1 MNEIFLG
8 FIFDGKKSETL
19 IKENKFGLQIA
30 ANQYQY
36 GFIKGFEKRLQIISV
51 LPAGTYPKNSKK
63 ARYYESVG
71 EVSGGKV
78 QYIPFIN
85 VYFVKEYSQKRQLL
99 KELKKQILPDEKY
112 VIYVYSLYMPFLK
125 VLKKIKRKF
134 SNIYIC
140 LIIPDLPGK
149 YGIMRKITSLGGIR
163 DRLEAQ
169 KKIAM
174 AGIADSYIFLTE
186 KMKEVFP
193 KRPYAVIEG
202 FLPNSNFPQNVKRQ
216 PKTILYTGSL
226 NTALGVDRL
235 LEAFEKI
242 EDNEY
247 ELWICGAGGIQ
258 PEVEAYTKK
267 DRRIKYMGFL
277 AKSDI
282 SLLQVKC
289 DVLVN
294 PRSNNDEFT
303 KYSFPSKTMEYL
315 LSGSKVVMYPLSGI
329 PQEYF
334 EFITVVEGDSVEDL
348 KNTLIAAC
356 EDMEFYNK
364 RSQQQIQWISREK
377 TNVKHVE
384 KLKNIFK

>member
-1 MNEIFLG
+1 
-8 FIFDGKKSETL
+8 
-19 IKENKFGLQIA
+19 
-30 ANQYQY
+30 
-36 GFIKGFEKRLQIISV
+36 
-51 LPAGTYPKNSKK
+51 
-63 ARYYESVG
+63 
-71 EVSGGKV
+71 
-78 QYIPFIN
+78 
-85 VYFVKEYSQKRQLL
+85 
-99 KELKKQILPDEKY
+99 
-112 VIYVYSLYMPFLK
+112 
-125 VLKKIKRKF
+125 
-134 SNIYIC
+134 
-140 LIIPDLPGK
+140 
-149 YGIMRKITSLGGIR
+149 
-163 DRLEAQ
+163 
-169 KKIAM
+169 
-174 AGIADSYIFLTE
+174 
-186 KMKEVFP
+186 
-193 KRPYAVIEG
+193 
-202 FLPNSNFPQNVKRQ
+202 
-216 PKTILYTGSL
+216 
-226 NTALGVDRL
+226 
-235 LEAFEKI
+235 
-242 EDNEY
+242 
-247 ELWICGAGGIQ
+247 LWICGAGGIQ

-377 TNVKHVE
+377 TNVKQVE